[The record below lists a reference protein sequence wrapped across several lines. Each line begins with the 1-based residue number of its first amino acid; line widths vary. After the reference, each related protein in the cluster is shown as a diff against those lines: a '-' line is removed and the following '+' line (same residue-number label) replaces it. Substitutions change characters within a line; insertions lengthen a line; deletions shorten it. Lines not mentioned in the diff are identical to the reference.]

1 LPPISAVAF
10 ATDTDNTGSSA
21 LAYFGDITL
30 GKQ

>member
-1 LPPISAVAF
+1 VAIAF

-30 GKQ
+30 RAE